1 MTDSY
6 WALIDVAYG
15 GSPSVTWVLC
25 PSGHLSLIP
34 SRGGKE
40 GGRGQT
46 ISTRPGCPDF
56 LFLNNNQCNFLS
68 PQLNSNWYDGAGDER
83 KKTTESVVSRNQM
96 CTDQSAAAGTSSKIK
111 FYSKYQNLML
121 NTNFLF
127 SIELFGL
134 IENQ

>member
-96 CTDQSAAAGTSSKIK
+96 CTDQSAAAGNIIKNKILLKVSK
-111 FYSKYQNLML
+111 FDVKYQ
-121 NTNFLF
+121 F
-127 SIELFGL
+127 SVFDRIVRPD
-134 IENQ
+134 